1 MKHLKKL
8 TYVLLTIV
16 LLVSCEKETVTEP
29 EIFNEV
35 QQKKELND
43 FQSIAEAIETG
54 FDLNTYINSLPKNES
69 KSVKSAFTKR
79 TEDSGLQFFMNEEDF
94 PCSNLPLEDFEE
106 ASVSN
111 GNVVTFDAPLDE
123 NTDNGVFSQGD
134 ILPEVVF
141 TVSGAGT
148 NLFVAIGSGV
158 VGNNFKLFGPNS
170 FADDLTINFTANN
183 VYNVSMDV
191 FVGYNGGD
199 VELEIF
205 GNSGSLGSTIVNAA
219 SNGTF
224 IGFESNEPIK
234 RIEFLAPI
242 GELIDNLSFGTCD
255 SDGDGIFD
263 IEDNC
268 PDTANANQEDYDNDS
283 MGDACDDD
291 DDNDG
296 KIDTKDNHPF
306 SSMNRTIEIDNC
318 RPDIENMMVKRGT
331 NMQDEINDVIQL
343 VNAMEDVSDARRT
356 SRFKSKM
363 YFIVNNWKSKYRLI
377 DVREKRRIL
386 DCVNNATY
394 PFNDRP
400 Q

>member
-8 TYVLLTIV
+8 TYVLLAVV
-16 LLVSCEKETVTEP
+16 LFVSCEKETITEP

-35 QQKKELND
+35 QPKKELND
-43 FQSIAEAIETG
+43 FQSISEAIEAG

-111 GNVVTFDAPLDE
+111 GSVLTFDAPIDE

-134 ILPEVVF
+134 ILPEVIF
-141 TVSGAGT
+141 TVSGAGL
-148 NLFVAIGSGV
+148 NQLVVLGSGV
-158 VGNNFKLFGPNS
+158 VGNNSKVFGPNS
-170 FADDLTINFTANN
+170 FADDLTINFTTNN

-191 FVGYNGGD
+191 FCGYFGGD

-205 GNSGSLGSTIVNAA
+205 GNSGSLGSIIVNAA

-255 SDGDGIFD
+255 SDDDGIID
-263 IEDNC
+263 TEDNC
-268 PDTANANQEDYDNDS
+268 PENANPYQEDYDYDG

-296 KIDTKDNHPF
+296 VIDTKDNHPF
-306 SSMNRTIEIDNC
+306 SSMYRSIVIDNC
-318 RPDIENMMVKRGT
+318 WPDIENMMVKRGT
-331 NMQDEINDVIQL
+331 NMQDEINDVIDL
-343 VNAMEDVSDARRT
+343 VNAMEDVSDSRRT
-356 SRFKSKM
+356 NRFKSKM
-363 YFIVNNWKSKYRLI
+363 YFIVNNWRYKYRLI
-377 DVREKRRIL
+377 DNREKRTIL
-386 DCVNNATY
+386 NCVNNASY
-394 PFNDRP
+394 PFNEDID
-400 Q
+400 